1 MTGLQSIEIG
11 NEQDFTLVVQGRSL
25 ILKERETNRRVKQL
39 FLYLDAVDAL
49 KNLKDTHYFYLSVAP
64 DIRLNHLESFRSNMA
79 SGMEKQSS
87 RVVKNDEEL
96 RAELG
101 GSSISLFNSGEH
113 IIFSKF
119 EKDETGRQTSRAE
132 GDEPETYVEA
142 DSLAM
147 NDIKFILHEALTLT
161 LTLTLTIT
169 LTLTLPLT
177 RWSPPS
183 ASAASYSAPSS
194 HRCWHGGRTA
204 RAPAS

>member
-1 MTGLQSIEIG
+1 MMQEMLKRLSPAKRRGRRGKGATRAQTRAAKIAAADAAGPYVFQVFTNPDSMTGLESIEIG
-11 NEQDFTLVVQGRSL
+11 NEQDFNIVVQGRGL
-25 ILKERETNRRVKQL
+25 ILKERETDRRVKQL

-87 RVVKNDEEL
+87 RVVKNEEEL

-132 GDEPETYVEA
+132 GDEPEAYVEA

-147 NDIKFILHEALTLT
+147 NDTKFILH
-161 LTLTLTIT
+161 
-169 LTLTLPLT
+169 
-177 RWSPPS
+177 
-183 ASAASYSAPSS
+183 
-194 HRCWHGGRTA
+194 
-204 RAPAS
+204 